1 MTDGERTSAADVASS
16 SRSMIVYERSST
28 SVGEAR
34 SWLDTFLLE
43 RSIDD
48 RVRDDALL
56 VVSELI
62 TNALIHGEGSLVLRA
77 SLTATDV
84 QVSVTDSGD
93 DLPRMLPIDPTR
105 IGGLGLV
112 VVDRTAT
119 DWGVA
124 PFPGGKT
131 VWAALALP
139 D

>member
-1 MTDGERTSAADVASS
+1 MVVFNRH
-16 SRSMIVYERSST
+16 ST

-34 SWLDTFLLE
+34 SWVDTFLVE
-43 RSIDD
+43 RQVRQ

-62 TNALIHGEGSLVLRA
+62 TNALMHGDGSLVLRA
-77 SLTATDV
+77 SISGTDL

-93 DLPRMLPIDPTR
+93 NLPEMLPLDPTR

-112 VVDRTAT
+112 VVDRIAT

-131 VWAALALP
+131 VWAALALS

>member
-1 MTDGERTSAADVASS
+1 MVVYNRHAA
-16 SRSMIVYERSST
+16 

-34 SWLDTFLLE
+34 SWVDAFLGE
-43 RSIDD
+43 RAIDGS
-48 RVRDDALL
+48 VRDDAQL

-62 TNALIHGEGSLVLRA
+62 TNALMHGDGALVLRA
-77 SLTATDV
+77 SISDTAV

-93 DLPRMLPIDPTR
+93 HLPEVLPLDPLR

-112 VVDRTAT
+112 VVDRIAS

-131 VWAALALP
+131 VWAALSLSG
-139 D
+139 